1 MNRSATAVVLSA
13 LVLPGAGQLYL
24 NHIGRG
30 LAFAG
35 VSLVCLGVIV
45 AETMQ
50 RASGLLATMEAEG
63 EGALNAAQITAWV
76 SQTTDDSSGTAMTL
90 ATLVLAACWLMAVV
104 DAYRLGSRQPAGP
117 GPEKKMTS

>member
-63 EGALNAAQITAWV
+63 EGAFNAPQITAWV
-76 SQTTDDSSGTAMTL
+76 SQTADDSSGTAMTL
-90 ATLVLAACWLMAVV
+90 ATLLLVACWLMAVV
-104 DAYRLGSRQPAGP
+104 DTYRLGSRQPAGTP
-117 GPEKKMTS
+117 GPKKG

>member
-50 RASGLLATMEAEG
+50 RASSLLATMEAEG

-76 SQTTDDSSGTAMTL
+76 SQTADDSSGTAMTL
-90 ATLVLAACWLMAVV
+90 ATLLLVACWLMAVV
-104 DAYRLGSRQPAGP
+104 DTYRLGSRQPAGTP
-117 GPEKKMTS
+117 GPKKG